1 MESTLK
7 AAKIALQAVEAQIDT
22 RTKETEH
29 HITKIQNHLSVIFF
43 FRINSFLC
51 RRGVQ
56 STYFDRT

>member
-43 FRINSFLC
+43 SDKFISL
-51 RRGVQ
+51 
-56 STYFDRT
+56 